1 MVKPSASPRR
11 QSPSVA
17 RVRGRAEKDA
27 NKEVECLSEQDRL
40 DASATNSTRP
50 TRRPPIWIA
59 ARYGKPT
66 LNVLVAIAR
75 TDCKVKGP
83 GVARPAFEL
92 FRLSKPL
99 SDARMFANMAMRRRV
114 PDVNVHAWSR
124 LEAWCALW

>member
-1 MVKPSASPRR
+1 MVKPSASPKR
-11 QSPSVA
+11 QSPSAA
-17 RVRGRAEKDA
+17 RVRGRAEKEA

-50 TRRPPIWIA
+50 TRRPPICMA
-59 ARYGKPT
+59 AKYGKPT
-66 LNVLVAIAR
+66 LNVLVAIAP

-83 GVARPAFEL
+83 EIVRPAFEL

-99 SDARMFANMAMRRRV
+99 SDARMFASMAMRRRV
-114 PDVNVHAWSR
+114 PDVNVHACRR